1 MKHLIFSPTNECTCF
16 FDEPQPDSVPYD
28 FDPATTWF
36 STLKLQDGQVVQ
48 SYPGL
53 SRQEQEARFNADKQA
68 ADFEREKT
76 LKIPMIK
83 SFAGEKIRDL
93 DWRLERARELDEIEG
108 GTVKTQ
114 EILSQRQA
122 IRAASNA
129 VEAAVMACT
138 TKEQLEAIDIRYW

>member
-1 MKHLIFSPTNECTCF
+1 MKHLIFSPTNECTNF
-16 FDEPQPDSVPYD
+16 FDEPQRDSVPYD
-28 FDPATTWF
+28 FDPEVTWF

-53 SRQEQEARFNADKQA
+53 SRQEQEARFNADKVA

-83 SFAGEKIRDL
+83 SFAGEKIREL
-93 DWRLERARELDEIEG
+93 DWKLERARELDELEG
-108 GTVKTQ
+108 STVRTQ

-129 VEAAVMACT
+129 VEAQVLACT
-138 TKEQLEAIDIRYW
+138 TMEQLEAIDIRYW